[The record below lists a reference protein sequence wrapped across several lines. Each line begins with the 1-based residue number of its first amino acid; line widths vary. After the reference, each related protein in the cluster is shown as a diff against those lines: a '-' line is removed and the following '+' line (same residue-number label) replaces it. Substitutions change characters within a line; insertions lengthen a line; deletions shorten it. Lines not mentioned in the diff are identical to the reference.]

1 MFLPQTF
8 RRPLLAQ
15 SLHRKTKQMS
25 LKMSERIF
33 GKSKLDFLAHHKTV
47 YVVLPRNEAND
58 YLLAHKFTEPEKHL
72 LKKFRRNHQNKVC
85 AQNYRLGFRV
95 KIESLENTI
104 IQLKAQLQ
112 SQKEEAATRTLA
124 SSPLDKKQQQLQ
136 QQQQQQQQLQQHL
149 HWKKKIMSRK
159 EKKSQ
164 VVA

>member
-85 AQNYRLGFRV
+85 AQNYRLGFRD

-104 IQLKAQLQ
+104 VELKAQVQ
-112 SQKEEAATRTLA
+112 SFKEDAVD
-124 SSPLDKKQQQLQ
+124 SQ
-136 QQQQQQQQLQQHL
+136 QQQQQQQQQEQQQHL
-149 HWKKKIMSRK
+149 HWKKRILRK
-159 EKKSQ
+159 EEDDD
-164 VVA
+164 